1 MKHAF
6 HRATRFP
13 SHKEIGSH
21 AILEPTIEDQRGPT
35 HQGEATLAEIEED
48 LRRHGP
54 RSRRDVAR
62 RARDPGSH
70 SRSIHA
76 KSLLAR
82 PGDGAPIIRIREP
95 GPGDAPD
102 KAARVLGRGHLLKPT
117 ATLRQAAE
125 RQMRYSRSPKRD
137 TASRKGK
144 GKNRIIRRK
153 TRKIA
158 KDKQIRG
165 RERVTGQEKQ
175 DRQGYPTE
183 TQGEMETGSTSS
195 ESSPSTARTEPC
207 RSVTTAS
214 TMASCSSTAR
224 KSEDNR
230 YINHQCI
237 KKTWIK

>member
-21 AILEPTIEDQRGPT
+21 AILEPTIEDQRGPP

-54 RSRRDVAR
+54 RRRRDVAR
-62 RARDPGSH
+62 RARDPASH

-82 PGDGAPIIRIREP
+82 PGDGAAVIRIREP

-144 GKNRIIRRK
+144 GKNRIIGEKREKLQK
-153 TRKIA
+153 TNSS
-158 KDKQIRG
+158 G
-165 RERVTGQEKQ
+165 EETE
-175 DRQGYPTE
+175 RQGKKSKIDKD
-183 TQGEMETGSTSS
+183 TQRKPKEGWRQEVPRPNRAHPQRE
-195 ESSPSTARTEPC
+195 PSHADR
-207 RSVTTAS
+207 
-214 TMASCSSTAR
+214 
-224 KSEDNR
+224 
-230 YINHQCI
+230 
-237 KKTWIK
+237 